1 MTASR
6 LNAILRSLGAPA
18 GPEPVQAAGSGPSEG
33 ELIST
38 FTHSELRW
46 TYDIMINE
54 FVALRAEIV
63 AVKQQVERTYTY
75 LFALIGAIAASRLL
89 SSGTLATIDRH
100 RIVFLIAALLV
111 LWFPVNHLL
120 MSGDMILAGAYI
132 RDVIAPKLNDIAH
145 TMAHGC
151 DGVAHAGPDA
161 DLVGWSIPELP
172 DIAISDHLRNPMAWE
187 EFMAYMRLRATPR
200 RYIFGP
206 LYVARALLLYV
217 PTALLVAL
225 YVSAARRH
233 GLQAAVLVNAGS
245 IALLAALLILVG
257 LSVAAQINTSH
268 LLSQGTHVNPH
279 GSDLGSVP
287 TRTVPG

>member
-1 MTASR
+1 
-6 LNAILRSLGAPA
+6 
-18 GPEPVQAAGSGPSEG
+18 
-33 ELIST
+33 
-38 FTHSELRW
+38 
-46 TYDIMINE
+46 
-54 FVALRAEIV
+54 
-63 AVKQQVERTYTY
+63 
-75 LFALIGAIAASRLL
+75 
-89 SSGTLATIDRH
+89 
-100 RIVFLIAALLV
+100 
-111 LWFPVNHLL
+111 
-120 MSGDMILAGAYI
+120 
-132 RDVIAPKLNDIAH
+132 
-145 TMAHGC
+145 
-151 DGVAHAGPDA
+151 
-161 DLVGWSIPELP
+161 
-172 DIAISDHLRNPMAWE
+172 
-187 EFMAYMRLRATPR
+187 MAYMRLRATPR